1 MNKRHW
7 ISGAIIFT
15 LPFCSYFSQSACADI
30 YHSVQNGDTL
40 NSVATKYQ
48 VASDVLR
55 SLNKLSAY
63 SDRDALPA
71 MLLRVPEGNSAK
83 TQSVLGTTRAQSSAA
98 IVPSFADL
106 SRNLSSSNLSS
117 TRFGASTSENASAN
131 AQNGTSASGSISKS
145 FVYVVQAGDTLES
158 IAKRH
163 TEFGYPVSVQAIRT
177 KNAGAG
183 SLAVGR
189 TLIIPVGTTRL
200 VSSEVTVASTPSV
213 SNHESL
219 PAPDTRQAPLFSIS
233 NVPAAAPKTTARRG
247 PTVLNSRGYTPSS
260 NYDRGGN
267 KLDGARVLDP
277 LQDATVT
284 GTPLG
289 RMRTRVPQVAAPR
302 AVNPSAQVARIAKA
316 GARIR
321 RLPDAGATTLYK
333 CSTGTEIAV
342 TKQSG
347 EWSAILMS
355 DRSTGW
361 IPSKYLKFTGQ
372 SVDIS
377 TQVVAAASYSSAGDF
392 SVRSADGRW
401 NSTNPMVAQAL
412 GWLGTPYV
420 YGGESRRGIDCSAM
434 IQSSFR
440 VCGYKLPRTAAEQAR
455 VGTPIQPSDLQAGDR
470 LYFSASG
477 TRVDHT
483 GLYMGNGL
491 FVHASGRGRS
501 VIVSKLFDRR
511 NWNIYVGARR

>member
-1 MNKRHW
+1 MKKRLW
-7 ISGAIIFT
+7 ISSAIVLT
-15 LPFCSYFSQSACADI
+15 LPFSFLSSSARADV

-40 NSVATKYQ
+40 SSVATKYQ
-48 VASDVLR
+48 VASDILR
-55 SLNKLSAY
+55 SLNKLSAF
-63 SDRDALPA
+63 SDRDALPS
-71 MLLRVPEGNSAK
+71 MLLRVPQATSNSA
-83 TQSVLGTTRAQSSAA
+83 SAIGTTRAQSSAA
-98 IVPSFADL
+98 ITPSFSASSARNFAANATSTRSSASISTNTDL
-106 SRNLSSSNLSS
+106 SSRM
-117 TRFGASTSENASAN
+117 
-131 AQNGTSASGSISKS
+131 SASGSISKS

-158 IAKRH
+158 IAQRH
-163 TEFGYPVSVQAIRT
+163 TQFGYPVTAQAIRN
-177 KNAGAG
+177 KNAGTNA
-183 SLAVGR
+183 LAVGR

-200 VSSEVTVASTPSV
+200 ISTEAAVVSTP
-213 SNHESL
+213 NAANQESL
-219 PAPDTRQAPLFSIS
+219 PTPDTRQAPLFSIS
-233 NVPAAAPKTTARRG
+233 NAPVASTPKAASRRG
-247 PTVLNSRGYTPSS
+247 PTALGSRGYTPSS

-267 KLDGARVLDP
+267 RLDGARLLDP
-277 LQDATVT
+277 SQDATVT

-289 RMRTRVPQVAAPR
+289 RMRSRVPQTAAPR

-361 IPSKYLKFTGQ
+361 IPTRFLKFTGQ

-377 TQVVAAASYSSAGDF
+377 TQVVAAASYSSAGDY
-392 SVRSADGRW
+392 SVRAGDGRW
-401 NSTNPMVAQAL
+401 SSTNPMVAQAL
-412 GWLGTPYV
+412 GWMGTPYV
-420 YGGESRRGIDCSAM
+420 YGGTSRRGIDCSAM
-434 IQSSFR
+434 IQNSFR
-440 VCGYKLPRTAAEQAR
+440 SCGYRLPRTAAEQAR
-455 VGTPIQPSDLQAGDR
+455 VGTPIAPSNLQPGDR

-483 GLYMGNGL
+483 GLYMGDGL

-511 NWNIYVGARR
+511 NWNIYTGARR